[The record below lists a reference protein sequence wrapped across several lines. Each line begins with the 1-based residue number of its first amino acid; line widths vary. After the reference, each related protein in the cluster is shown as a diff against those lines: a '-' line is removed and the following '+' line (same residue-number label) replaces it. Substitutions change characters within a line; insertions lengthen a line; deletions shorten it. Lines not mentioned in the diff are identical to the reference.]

1 MNLFPL
7 SRCASATKIV
17 CPLESTVATQ
27 PQLQPALLSF
37 SATSSHR
44 FTGRFCPFLS
54 SHGNHKVYTM
64 QSTVPSNKQITGMR
78 GVYLVA
84 AELAKH
90 GFIASPTSRSARGA
104 DILVTDTEC
113 KRAFS
118 IQVKTKS
125 TQASYWL
132 MSRDYKRFVSDS
144 HIYIFV
150 SIKDAGSRIRTDDLL
165 ITKTFRVFQP
175 KI

>member
-1 MNLFPL
+1 M
-7 SRCASATKIV
+7 
-17 CPLESTVATQ
+17 
-27 PQLQPALLSF
+27 
-37 SATSSHR
+37 
-44 FTGRFCPFLS
+44 
-54 SHGNHKVYTM
+54 
-64 QSTVPSNKQITGMR
+64 PSNKQITGMR

-104 DILVTDTEC
+104 DILVTDAEC

-125 TQASYWL
+125 TEASYRL
-132 MSRDYKRFVSDS
+132 LSRDYKRFVSDS

-150 SIKDAGSRIRTDDLL
+150 RIREGGVPTDFFPSRVVAKKAYAEPFGKDIWYSFTLEHAKPYQNKWE
-165 ITKTFRVFQP
+165 IFRGS
-175 KI
+175 

>member
-1 MNLFPL
+1 MNKPGISKSGEVFKEVKSL
-7 SRCASATKIV
+7 
-17 CPLESTVATQ
+17 
-27 PQLQPALLSF
+27 
-37 SATSSHR
+37 
-44 FTGRFCPFLS
+44 GRA
-54 SHGNHKVYTM
+54 M
-64 QSTVPSNKQITGMR
+64 PSNKQITGMR

-90 GFIASPTSRSARGA
+90 GLIASPTSRSARGA
-104 DILVTDTEC
+104 DILVTDAEC

-132 MSRDYKRFVSDS
+132 LSRDYKRFVSDS

-150 SIKDAGSRIRTDDLL
+150 TIRDGGVPTEFFIIPSKVVARKGGSKPYGKDKDIWYWLDLTDARPYQDRWE
-165 ITKTFRVFQP
+165 IFKGP
-175 KI
+175 